1 MAKLKFLIR
10 KFWLFLS
17 GISFS
22 FRKVGVFD
30 LFRQMIVELD
40 PSFGF
45 LWIISKLFF
54 NLSDPMATSLKMSL
68 TTVGKSGPPYTR
80 VQSGH
85 DLIRGDLRLGL
96 PCELLIEVKS
106 EVISFSGHFKPW
118 LRWSNSHFP
127 NIRTHGGRNIDMGV
141 KLENSQ
147 TGRSP
152 TICYSTVVP

>member
-1 MAKLKFLIR
+1 
-10 KFWLFLS
+10 
-17 GISFS
+17 
-22 FRKVGVFD
+22 
-30 LFRQMIVELD
+30 MIVELD

-96 PCELLIEVKS
+96 PCELLIEGQIRGHLIFWSIQALTEVVQLTLPQHQKS
-106 EVISFSGHFKPW
+106 WWPKNQYGSETGK
-118 LRWSNSHFP
+118 WSNWTIAYYLLF
-127 NIRTHGGRNIDMGV
+127 NGGPI
-141 KLENSQ
+141 
-147 TGRSP
+147 
-152 TICYSTVVP
+152 TIIK